1 MLAGDSAMMC
11 LNLGYMV
18 RGMDYAIA
26 AGQIA
31 GQSAARAIDA
41 GDTSASEMCIRDRVR
56 SASRITWPS

>member
-1 MLAGDSAMMC
+1 MMC

-31 GQSAARAIDA
+31 GQSAARAMRLA
-41 GDTSASEMCIRDRVR
+41 IRPHP
-56 SASRITWPS
+56 A